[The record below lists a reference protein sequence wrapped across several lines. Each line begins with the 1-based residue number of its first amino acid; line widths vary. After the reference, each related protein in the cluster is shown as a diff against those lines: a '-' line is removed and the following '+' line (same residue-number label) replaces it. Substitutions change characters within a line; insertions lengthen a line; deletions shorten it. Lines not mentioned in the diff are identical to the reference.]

1 MRQTRALT
9 MPADEAC
16 TFLQLLREKIASSQI
31 EVRHRDVLIRLQA
44 IIEEDL
50 VDQTAAGPD
59 HAPHDE
65 MTRRGPPPDAR
76 PNGPAEASD
85 GRGSA

>member
-16 TFLQLLREKIASSQI
+16 TFLQLLRKKVASSQI
-31 EVRHRDVLIRLQA
+31 EVRHRD
-44 IIEEDL
+44 EEDL
-50 VDQTAAGPD
+50 IGQTAASPD
-59 HAPHDE
+59 HAPHHEND
-65 MTRRGPPPDAR
+65 RRETPPDAR

-85 GRGSA
+85 GRGSS